1 MTLPVENRE
10 CFWYNGKGD
19 YFVVT
24 WDIGHSKGPGAT
36 DRKAKV
42 SSGTQGKWTGVAEY
56 KLNLEVSLQLRDAL
70 LAEGYNVIMIRETN
84 EVDIANSERAA
95 IANESNADVFIRIHA
110 NGSENQSAQGMLLGI
125 KEYFDTK

>member
-1 MTLPVENRE
+1 MGGSDDAPWIVIDPGHQSKGNYAKEPV
-10 CFWYNGKGD
+10 
-19 YFVVT
+19 
-24 WDIGHSKGPGAT
+24 GPGAT

-125 KEYFDTK
+125 KEYFETK

>member
-1 MTLPVENRE
+1 M
-10 CFWYNGKGD
+10 
-19 YFVVT
+19 
-24 WDIGHSKGPGAT
+24 
-36 DRKAKV
+36 
-42 SSGTQGKWTGVAEY
+42 
-56 KLNLEVSLQLRDAL
+56 SLQLRDAL

-125 KEYFDTK
+125 KEYFETK

>member
-1 MTLPVENRE
+1 MQ
-10 CFWYNGKGD
+10 K
-19 YFVVT
+19 VVT
-24 WDIGHSKGPGAT
+24 E
-36 DRKAKV
+36 
-42 SSGTQGKWTGVAEY
+42 Q
-56 KLNLEVSLQLRDAL
+56 NLDSE
-70 LAEGYNVIMIRETN
+70 I